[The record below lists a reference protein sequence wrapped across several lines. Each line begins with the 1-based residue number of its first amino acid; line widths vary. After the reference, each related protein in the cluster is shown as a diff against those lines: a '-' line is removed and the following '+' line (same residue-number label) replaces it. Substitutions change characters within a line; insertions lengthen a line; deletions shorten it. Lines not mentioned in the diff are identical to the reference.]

1 MLFLIVVIA
10 ILIPIGILIAILR
23 VIGIAMLPAP
33 CEKCK
38 KRTKRIIVSSEVIKE
53 EKVSKIEELKR
64 RDKNGQVIG
73 TRESRIYGV
82 RQTLNVTYRCPEC
95 DYVFTKVETKDI
107 Y

>member
-1 MLFLIVVIA
+1 MLFFVVVIA
-10 ILIPIGILIAILR
+10 SVIVSGI

-33 CEKCK
+33 CENCK

>member
-1 MLFLIVVIA
+1 MWFFIVVIVF
-10 ILIPIGILIAILR
+10 LI
-23 VIGIAMLPAP
+23 VIGIATLPAP

-38 KRTKRIIVSSEVIKE
+38 NRTKMIIVSSEVIKE